1 MGFVWFF
8 YVLLWFSFWFRH
20 ISEPLPLRTTA
31 QGAQVSRSRPLGCSG
46 RSFRDWRITRLLN
59 LRSFV
64 RRVWLWH
71 GEFMRVYPST
81 IWVSS
86 WLYVNPQFWWI
97 FSRVLQFRKVIY
109 TKTYTNGFDH
119 FNKWHLTN
127 KTGDYL
133 GSKNTQHLYQVVF
146 LNDDFTKNVSEP
158 TQHIEVTSNLKG
170 FFCHKTWSFTMFYP
184 PRLRFK
190 DHKNRFFHNLKTSWW
205 LRHGNHKRHQRL
217 DGWKFTE
224 EKVAPGGRQCMYIPS
239 GKQYI
244 MHDGLIVIPSG
255 KLT

>member
-8 YVLLWFSFWFRH
+8 YVLLWFSYWFRH

-170 FFCHKTWSFTMFYP
+170 FFATKHGVLPCFIHQDWDLRTTKIVFFTISRHHGDFDMGIIRGISASMDESSQRRKWHQVGVSACIYP
-184 PRLRFK
+184 PV
-190 DHKNRFFHNLKTSWW
+190 NNTS
-205 LRHGNHKRHQRL
+205 
-217 DGWKFTE
+217 
-224 EKVAPGGRQCMYIPS
+224 CM
-239 GKQYI
+239 
-244 MHDGLIVIPSG
+244 MVW
-255 KLT
+255 

>member
-8 YVLLWFSFWFRH
+8 YVLLWFSYWFRH

-146 LNDDFTKNVSEP
+146 LNDDFTKKVSEP

-190 DHKNRFFHNLKTSWW
+190 DHKNRFFTISRHHGDFDMGIIRGISASMDESSQRRKWHQVGVSACIYPPVNNTS
-205 LRHGNHKRHQRL
+205 
-217 DGWKFTE
+217 
-224 EKVAPGGRQCMYIPS
+224 CM
-239 GKQYI
+239 
-244 MHDGLIVIPSG
+244 MVW
-255 KLT
+255 